1 MSGEFSL
8 RQELHVL
15 ETMNRSKKREIEQL
29 RAELEKVK
37 AERND
42 WKDAAEYQYM
52 QYRVARFGDDE
63 HNYSIKGALD
73 AWFANKYKEDK

>member
-37 AERND
+37 AGRDELISALTTIENRD
-42 WKDAAEYQYM
+42 TLEWHTEDDG
-52 QYRVARFGDDE
+52 YRV
-63 HNYSIKGALD
+63 
-73 AWFANKYKEDK
+73 FACEIAQQILAKYKEDK